1 MRRLDLSGSTL
12 DRRTLRAVMPRAGS
26 DVFAATTAVKP
37 MLEEIRHRGLAAI
50 AEYTARFD
58 GPAPAEPRVPD
69 ALLKEALDALDAD
82 VRDALR
88 ESIRRARIVHEAQR
102 RDDVT
107 VSVEP
112 GAQVTER
119 WLPVERVGLYVPG
132 GLAVYPSSVIMN
144 VVPAQVAGVE
154 SLAIASPP
162 QREFGGY
169 PHPTILAAAELLGVR
184 DVYAIGGAQ
193 AVAAFAY
200 GYDATADAAALDPV
214 DLITGPGNAY
224 VAAAKNAVRDLVGID
239 AIAGPTEIAVIAD
252 DSADPDYVAADL
264 ISQAEHD
271 PQASSVLVTAS
282 AGLADA
288 VEAAVERRVP
298 RTKHVDRVTAALG
311 GPQSAI
317 VTVDTPDAAIAV
329 INAYAGEHVE
339 VHTVDATDV
348 AARIV
353 NAGAV
358 FIGSHSPVSL
368 GDYCAGSNHVL
379 PTSGTATHESGLSVQ
394 SFLKGTHLIE
404 YSPEALRTVAR
415 HVVTLAEAEDLPAH
429 GEAVTARMEN

>member
-1 MRRLDLSGSTL
+1 
-12 DRRTLRAVMPRAGS
+12 MPRAGS
-26 DVFAATTAVKP
+26 DVSAATTAVTP

-58 GPAPAEPRVPD
+58 GPAPAEPRVPA
-69 ALLKEALDALDAD
+69 ALLKEALDTLDPG

-88 ESIRRARIVHEAQR
+88 ESIRRARVVHDAQR
-102 RDDVT
+102 REDVT
-107 VSVEP
+107 VTVET
-112 GAQVTER
+112 GARVTER

-132 GLAVYPSSVIMN
+132 GLAVYPSSVVMN
-144 VVPAQVAGVE
+144 VVPAQVAGVR

-193 AVAAFAY
+193 AIAAFAY
-200 GYDATADAAALDPV
+200 GYDATDEAAALEPV

-239 AIAGPTEIAVIAD
+239 AIAGPTEIAVLAD
-252 DSADPDYVAADL
+252 DTADPDYVAADL

-282 AGLADA
+282 ADLARA
-288 VEAAVERRVP
+288 VEDALAVRVP
-298 RTKHVDRVTAALG
+298 QTKHVDRVTAALG
-311 GPQSAI
+311 GQQSAI
-317 VTVDTPDAAIAV
+317 VTVDSLDAAVTV

-339 VHTVDATDV
+339 VHTADARQV

-358 FIGSHSPVSL
+358 FIGPHSPVSL

-394 SFLKGTHLIE
+394 SFLKGTHLVD
-404 YSPEALRTVAR
+404 YSADALKAVSG
-415 HVVTLAEAEDLPAH
+415 HVVALAEAEDLPAH